1 MSWITR
7 APIIPGVH
15 PIAVVDASV
24 VAKWFLKDE
33 ADCSAAIQMKEDFIE
48 GRISI
53 VAPSLFAYE
62 MASLLGISVKRG
74 RLTAEDAIA
83 ASEELTAMR
92 IPLIEHS
99 TIAPVAISMAT
110 SNGQSAYDNA
120 YVALAMA
127 LSSPFY
133 TADRLLLRN
142 LGPGYAN
149 WVRDIEVYGG
159 SR

>member
-1 MSWITR
+1 MGLT
-7 APIIPGVH
+7 V
-15 PIAVVDASV
+15 VVDTSV

-33 ADCSAAIQMKEDFIE
+33 KACSAADRMKEDFIE

-83 ASEELTAMR
+83 AFEELTSLR

-99 TIAPVAISMAT
+99 TVTPLAVSMAA
-110 SNGQSAYDNA
+110 SNGHSAYDNA

-127 LSSPFY
+127 LDAPLY
-133 TADRLLLRN
+133 TADKLLLRD
-142 LGPGYAN
+142 LGREYAD
-149 WVRDIEVYGG
+149 WMRDIEDYGT
-159 SR
+159 RL